1 MITTRRALMHPT
13 SYWRQ
18 HLAAG
23 LTVLLAIML
32 GLQVR
37 PAFAADDP
45 PGRVGR
51 ITDHQGQAWLWDPD
65 GGEWLALQR
74 NRPITAGDRIS
85 VEGSGRVELHVGS
98 TAVRLDGGSEI
109 EVKRL
114 DDERIELQL
123 HSGSAALR
131 VRSPEVAREVS
142 LDTVEGRF
150 APRRAGHYRID
161 RRDDASFAT
170 AWSGEIRFEAA
181 DSAISVTAGRRAE
194 FWQEGA
200 QRTTHY
206 SWVEPDRDAFS
217 DWVASADRED
227 DRSASAR
234 YVSPEMTG
242 WEDLDRNGRW
252 DNHPEYGALW
262 VPTVV
267 AADWAPYR
275 YGHWAWVRPW
285 GWTWIDDAPWGFA
298 PFHYGRWV
306 SYGGRWGW
314 APGRWVARPVYAP
327 ALVAWVGGP
336 AVSIGVTVGGPSVV
350 GWVPLA
356 PRDVFRPSYPVSSV
370 YLRGINAG
378 HRQWHGPVT
387 PRVPTGP
394 VMYTNQGVPG
404 AVTVVPANVLAAR
417 RPVAPAVAQVD
428 SHVRNNLVGR
438 PWQRQAAPPAPT
450 RVIAVPGG
458 AVPAAR
464 PGAQTGSPTSN
475 AAPRAIDPGRER
487 QRVPQR
493 PDLPAQPPA
502 QAALPTARPVP
513 PPTAAMPASPQPA
526 ARDAR
531 DGRERRG
538 DDPDN
543 LRRDLGTR
551 PVPPSRPG
559 PTRVEPVRPPT
570 AVPAQPPRTVQPQPP
585 TAQRA
590 SPRPTA
596 PLPTTPPALREVQRT
611 PPPQQPRAQ
620 QEPQQPRA
628 QQEPQQPR
636 VQQEP
641 QQPRVQQ
648 EPRVRA
654 PQGPRNQYQ

>member
-1 MITTRRALMHPT
+1 MIATRRASMFPT
-13 SYWRQ
+13 SLWRH

-23 LTVLLAIML
+23 VTVLLVLVLTLLA
-32 GLQVR
+32 R
-37 PAFAADDP
+37 PASAADDP

-51 ITDHQGQAWLWDPD
+51 ITEHQGQTWLWDPD

-85 VEGSGRVELHVGS
+85 VEGSGRVEMRVGS
-98 TAVRLDGGSEI
+98 TAVRIDGASEL

-123 HSGSAALR
+123 HNGSAALR

-142 LDTVEGRF
+142 LDTAEGRF
-150 APRRAGHYRID
+150 VPRRAGHYRID
-161 RRDDASFAT
+161 RRDDTSFAT

-181 DSAISVTAGRRAE
+181 DSAINVPAGRRAE

-200 QRTTHY
+200 QRATHY
-206 SWVEPDRDAFS
+206 SWVEPERDAFAE
-217 DWVASADRED
+217 WAASADRED

-234 YVSPEMTG
+234 YVSTEMTG

-285 GWTWIDDAPWGFA
+285 GWTWVDDAPWGFA

-306 SYGGRWGW
+306 SYGGRWCW

-336 AVSIGVTVGGPSVV
+336 AVNVGVAVGGPPVV

-356 PRDVFRPSYPVSSV
+356 PRDVFRPYYPVSSV

-378 HRQWHGPVT
+378 HRQWQGPA

-394 VMYTNQGVPG
+394 VMYANQGVPG

-417 RPVAPAVAQVD
+417 RPVAPAVSQVD
-428 SHVRNNLVGR
+428 IHVRNNLVAQ

-458 AVPAAR
+458 AVPATPPAAR
-464 PGAQTGSPTSN
+464 PMPPKSDATPPQ
-475 AAPRAIDPGRER
+475 AIDPGRER

-493 PDLPAQPPA
+493 PNLPAQPPA
-502 QAALPTARPVP
+502 QAAIPAPAVQPTPSPRAVVPVP
-513 PPTAAMPASPQPA
+513 APQA
-526 ARDAR
+526 ARDPR

-538 DDPDN
+538 DEPGN
-543 LRRDLGTR
+543 PRRDLGTR
-551 PVPPSRPG
+551 PVPPNRPA
-559 PTRVEPVRPPT
+559 PVRVDPVRPPSVAPEQPAPR
-570 AVPAQPPRTVQPQPP
+570 AVQPAPATRPAMPSQPPAVQRE
-585 TAQRA
+585 A
-590 SPRPTA
+590 PR
-596 PLPTTPPALREVQRT
+596 PTTPPPAVREVQRT
-611 PPPQQPRAQ
+611 PPSQPQQPQ
-620 QEPQQPRA
+620 PQPRI
-628 QQEPQQPR
+628 E
-636 VQQEP
+636 
-641 QQPRVQQ
+641 Q
-648 EPRVRA
+648 EPRSRA
-654 PQGPRNQYQ
+654 QPGPRNQFQ